1 MRGACHTR
9 ETRSIGPVQAMRV
22 GGARK
27 ASAAPRRAGGGK
39 FHPMRLVAVRP
50 GAPVSRARVALD
62 EELIAPPPIRR
73 RSGSLGILRSG
84 RRPRTDPRLSPA
96 PHYFLREPRRLVGK
110 QRGVAMAQ
118 GIQFTGSYD
127 AAPLSSLIPGDWYL
141 GFACAH
147 CRRHFAILNE
157 PTNTGALQISGTALF
172 RAVCPECGNSAEYL
186 AADLVQFQAAQG
198 GPMSTA

>member
-1 MRGACHTR
+1 
-9 ETRSIGPVQAMRV
+9 
-22 GGARK
+22 
-27 ASAAPRRAGGGK
+27 
-39 FHPMRLVAVRP
+39 
-50 GAPVSRARVALD
+50 
-62 EELIAPPPIRR
+62 
-73 RSGSLGILRSG
+73 
-84 RRPRTDPRLSPA
+84 
-96 PHYFLREPRRLVGK
+96 
-110 QRGVAMAQ
+110 MAQ